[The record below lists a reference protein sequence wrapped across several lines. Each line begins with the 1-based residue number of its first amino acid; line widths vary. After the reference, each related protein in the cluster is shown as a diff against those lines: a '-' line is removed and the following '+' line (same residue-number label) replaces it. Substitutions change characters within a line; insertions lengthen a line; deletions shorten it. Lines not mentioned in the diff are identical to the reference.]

1 MRGLGIA
8 VADESLV
15 LRCGGLVYCLV
26 GAWLEVSIVWAVWSS
41 VCVVVGVSYF
51 MLLSFFVLSGGWRIF
66 GQGLGVLICEAKNKP
81 TTAKHQDSSATATP
95 SPPAYIQHI

>member
-26 GAWLEVSIVWAVWSS
+26 GVWHEVSVVWAVWSS
-41 VCVVVGVSYF
+41 FCVVVVPYF
-51 MLLSFFVLSGGWRIF
+51 TMLSFFVLSGGWRIF
-66 GQGLGVLICEAKNKP
+66 GRGLWNMRLCGCV
-81 TTAKHQDSSATATP
+81 S
-95 SPPAYIQHI
+95 